1 MVDQHGFFDTSDR
14 LRDLSAKGDDL
25 ERTAA
30 LVEFAQFRPALE
42 RAVPRSEG
50 SKGGRPAFDR
60 VLISKELQL
69 QAMPGLSDDRC
80 KHMIKDRLSFTR
92 FLGPGLAA
100 HAGLASPVLKSEI
113 GY

>member
-1 MVDQHGFFDTSDR
+1 MVDQHGFFETSDR
-14 LRDLSAKGDDL
+14 LRDLSAKGDHL

-30 LVEFAQFRPALE
+30 LMEFAQFRPALE
-42 RAVPRSEG
+42 RAVPRSDG
-50 SKGGRPAFDR
+50 SQGGRPAFDR
-60 VLISKELQL
+60 VLISKELLL

-80 KHMIKDRLSFTR
+80 EHLIKDRLAFTR

-100 HAGLASPVLKSEI
+100 HSRLGSPGLMSEI